1 MPEQLS
7 RFERRKQETRRE
19 ILGAALACFAE
30 RGYHATGIADIVR
43 RVGIAQGTFY
53 LYFQSKREIV
63 EQILDDLMERL
74 SAALLDLPPSAPTSL
89 AEYRDQA
96 EHISTSLT
104 GVLSADPQAA
114 RFLLLQAA
122 AVDDDMAERVLAFY
136 DAAAAIQ
143 ATYLQQGIS
152 AGYFRSDLDAGHAA
166 RAVNGMLLASAFYSL
181 RDPSPAAFEQL
192 AHAVRE
198 ILYYGLASDHH
209 PQIAD

>member
-143 ATYLQQGIS
+143 ATYLQHGIS
-152 AGYFRSDLDAGHAA
+152 AGYFRSDLT
-166 RAVNGMLLASAFYSL
+166 RATPPEQSMECSWPPPLQPSRPKPRCLRTVSPCCSGNPLL
-181 RDPSPAAFEQL
+181 RPGQ
-192 AHAVRE
+192 
-198 ILYYGLASDHH
+198 
-209 PQIAD
+209 